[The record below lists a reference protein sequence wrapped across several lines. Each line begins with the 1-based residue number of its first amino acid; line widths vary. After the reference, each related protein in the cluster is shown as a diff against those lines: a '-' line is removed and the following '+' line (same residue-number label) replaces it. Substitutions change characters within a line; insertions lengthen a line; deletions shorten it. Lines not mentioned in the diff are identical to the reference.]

1 MKVPP
6 ASESI
11 RAFISNLLSVFL
23 SSPDTNKGTLNDF
36 LLVSA
41 TSTEEIGIIMGTVAD
56 VETGRFFKNPI
67 PQGNQSI
74 FSFLLQINSCKL
86 S

>member
-6 ASESI
+6 APESI
-11 RAFISNLLSVFL
+11 RAFISNLLSAFL
-23 SSPDTNKGTLNDF
+23 PSPDTNKGTLNDF

-41 TSTEEIGIIMGTVAD
+41 TSTGEIGIVMDTVAD

-67 PQGNQSI
+67 
-74 FSFLLQINSCKL
+74 L
-86 S
+86 